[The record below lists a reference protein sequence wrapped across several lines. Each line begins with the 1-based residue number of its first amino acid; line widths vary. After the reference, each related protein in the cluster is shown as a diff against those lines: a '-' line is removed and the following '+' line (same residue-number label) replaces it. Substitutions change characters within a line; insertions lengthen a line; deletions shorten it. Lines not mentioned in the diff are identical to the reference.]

1 MLLLTLG
8 MCCRGTRR
16 ESMGLTG
23 QQINYNLVRNYPTL
37 LWFAPSGL
45 QDVGM
50 KVISLVGM
58 ALSATVMLVG
68 GSNVFLQTSLWILY
82 HSVRLPHPT
91 AKSTPH
97 HTAEVLSFWF
107 DFLSKSAIF
116 LPRPASPSSSKHSCD
131 WRALKK
137 IESLRFAPLGS
148 AGTALDGNPSS
159 LKLASFQY
167 SSCPSWP

>member
-1 MLLLTLG
+1 
-8 MCCRGTRR
+8 
-16 ESMGLTG
+16 MGLTG

-97 HTAEVLSFWF
+97 SRSAVVLVQFSFKECSF
-107 DFLSKSAIF
+107 FAKTCIAILF
-116 LPRPASPSSSKHSCD
+116 K
-131 WRALKK
+131 ALV
-137 IESLRFAPLGS
+137 
-148 AGTALDGNPSS
+148 
-159 LKLASFQY
+159 
-167 SSCPSWP
+167 